1 MTDWHT
7 TILRKTL
14 LASMIGLCCS
24 YSFALEAL
32 SDQVLSN
39 STGEGIAIL
48 PENFKMV
55 FQTAE
60 DGLTAAQ
67 NQTRTCEPRYCTVR
81 YFR

>member
-1 MTDWHT
+1 MTDRHT
-7 TILRKTL
+7 TILRRTL

-24 YSFALEAL
+24 YSFALEVL

-55 FQTAE
+55 FQQHPNFIA
-60 DGLTAAQ
+60 G
-67 NQTRTCEPRYCTVR
+67 
-81 YFR
+81 